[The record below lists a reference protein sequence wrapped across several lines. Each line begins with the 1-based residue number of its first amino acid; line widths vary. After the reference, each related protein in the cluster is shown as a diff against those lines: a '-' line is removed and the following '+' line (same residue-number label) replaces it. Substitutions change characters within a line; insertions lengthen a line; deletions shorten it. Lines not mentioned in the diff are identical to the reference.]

1 MLCRGPRGTGEVKNS
16 KFFKNFVGRAE
27 TITMIPHNP
36 NLSIRG
42 NLSKKIQVMKQIGVP
57 LMKKSPPPFLDY
69 QKPL

>member
-1 MLCRGPRGTGEVKNS
+1 MEGFSGDRWVEKAKG
-16 KFFKNFVGRAE
+16 FKINDGHAE